1 MLESTVENI
10 EETTGCEGTGTE
22 IVRKLGRVRL
32 RKKAE
37 VGNMEW
43 DSSFGNKSSCLEGL
57 KRCRNCRKGWRGVD
71 TIAVG
76 QMAWDEEE

>member
-1 MLESTVENI
+1 
-10 EETTGCEGTGTE
+10 
-22 IVRKLGRVRL
+22 
-32 RKKAE
+32 
-37 VGNMEW
+37 MEW

-76 QMAWDEEE
+76 QMAWDEEERESKFQDTP